1 VGDFTVAAGVG
12 SALVVAPVV
21 AEASAARSSAL
32 RSSQRPR
39 NSPTMG
45 VCKSIVTTLYG
56 ELQHEQ
62 LVQAS
67 YFSALLCFVVGIYW
81 MMRSLKDSVFA
92 TLVGLEYQPQAK
104 MLSLFVVTAVLF
116 AYNKVVDLVERNRLF
131 AVICGSYALVFV
143 AIAVCLKSTSFG
155 LYGDDGAPLPPSPER
170 LLGWVH
176 YFAIES
182 YGSLAVSLF
191 WQWTNSIVDLKA
203 AKAQYGIIVA
213 GGQIGAIAGC
223 TLVVGSNTFGERA
236 RNWSAQFSARNSSAR
251 NSSERRRRRSQA
263 SPSCTPSAACS
274 RSSRR

>member
-1 VGDFTVAAGVG
+1 MASTQFESVDARRCFPCWDEPRRKATFTCALKCPSHMTALSNMPESRRKDHGDGFATTSFMV
-12 SALVVAPVV
+12 S
-21 AEASAARSSAL
+21 
-32 RSSQRPR
+32 PR
-39 NSPTMG
+39 MST
-45 VCKSIVTTLYG
+45 Y
-56 ELQHEQ
+56 
-62 LVQAS
+62 
-67 YFSALLCFVVGIYW
+67 LLCFVVGIYW

-116 AYNKVVDLVERNRLF
+116 AYNKVVDLVERNRLL

-203 AKAQYGIIVA
+203 AKAQK
-213 GGQIGAIAGC
+213 
-223 TLVVGSNTFGERA
+223 RA
-236 RNWSAQFSARNSSAR
+236 AKAEKA
-251 NSSERRRRRSQA
+251 EVRRS
-263 SPSCTPSAACS
+263 PRIIAATAAAPPPMELQGGAAPPKKKRKNKS
-274 RSSRR
+274 

>member
-1 VGDFTVAAGVG
+1 
-12 SALVVAPVV
+12 
-21 AEASAARSSAL
+21 
-32 RSSQRPR
+32 
-39 NSPTMG
+39 
-45 VCKSIVTTLYG
+45 
-56 ELQHEQ
+56 
-62 LVQAS
+62 
-67 YFSALLCFVVGIYW
+67 

-223 TLVVGSNTFGERA
+223 TLVVGSNTFGA
-236 RNWSAQFSARNSSAR
+236 
-251 NSSERRRRRSQA
+251 RRRAIRRRA
-263 SPSCTPSAACS
+263 ILGANCPAPPPPLIGVAELYALGGLLTLVSPVIDHRRFPPPAAYAQDDEAAAAIAQPSAPRAASTRDAGPARGVGCCCCRTCS
-274 RSSRR
+274 ASSWCLCSSR

>member
-1 VGDFTVAAGVG
+1 
-12 SALVVAPVV
+12 
-21 AEASAARSSAL
+21 
-32 RSSQRPR
+32 
-39 NSPTMG
+39 MG
-45 VCKSIVTTLYG
+45 VCKAIVTTLYG

-131 AVICGSYALVFV
+131 AVICGSYSLVFV

-223 TLVVGSNTFGERA
+223 TLVVGSNTFGARA
-236 RNWSAQFSARNSSAR
+236 ILRRANSSAR
-251 NSSERRRRRSQA
+251 NSPERRRRRAQA

>member
-1 VGDFTVAAGVG
+1 MGNA
-12 SALVVAPVV
+12 
-21 AEASAARSSAL
+21 ASAVAR
-32 RSSQRPR
+32 
-39 NSPTMG
+39 
-45 VCKSIVTTLYG
+45 TLYG
-56 ELQHEQ
+56 ELPQDK
-62 LVQAS
+62 LVQAGT
-67 YFSALLCFVVGIYW
+67 FSALLCFVVGIYW

-131 AVICGSYALVFV
+131 AVICGSYSLVFV

-223 TLVVGSNTFGERA
+223 TLVVGSNTFGARA
-236 RNWSAQFSARNSSAR
+236 ILRRAI
-251 NSSERRRRRSQA
+251 RRRAIRLSAAAAATTRAQA